1 MCVSNY
7 SDHIDNG
14 PRNNYEWVYFKQ
26 IGIFFLSFNLTNALF
41 SFLLRLRLFF
51 FNKNEDIINTLSHL
65 NSHKRKNNSCMHCMP
80 MILLFVQSTISSFNF
95 VCYDYIKNCFFPL
108 LCLVVLFSWIL
119 RTARSLLWLNSNLA
133 QCFSRL
139 CLISQLNIYI
149 TVCFSLNFF
158 PIIESSPL
166 FLSLTL

>member
-14 PRNNYEWVYFKQ
+14 PRNNYEWVYFTQ
-26 IGIFFLSFNLTNALF
+26 IGIFFLFFNLTNALF

-95 VCYDYIKNCFFPL
+95 VCYDYIKNCFFFPALFGSFVQLNLAHSSFSPL
-108 LCLVVLFSWIL
+108 IKFKSCTMLFS
-119 RTARSLLWLNSNLA
+119 SLFDFPVKYLHH
-133 QCFSRL
+133 
-139 CLISQLNIYI
+139 CL
-149 TVCFSLNFF
+149 F
-158 PIIESSPL
+158 
-166 FLSLTL
+166 